1 MAHLHTTTTMHLS
14 QTPSTHR
21 LQVLRQLAVFFC
33 PRRPGVG
40 RGDARYGQCGG
51 LLALRQPHIAR
62 HWRVPSFFGPRKRFA
77 AQVRALHVRIHTFY
91 LKFLQ
96 GHT

>member
-1 MAHLHTTTTMHLS
+1 MHLS
-14 QTPSTHR
+14 HITSPNRQR
-21 LQVLRQLAVFFC
+21 ALRQLAVFFC
-33 PRRPGVG
+33 PLRPSM
-40 RGDARYGQCGG
+40 GDVRYGQRGG

-62 HWRVPSFFGPRKRFA
+62 HSRVPSVYGPRKRFA
-77 AQVRALHVRIHTFY
+77 AHVRALYVRIHTFY